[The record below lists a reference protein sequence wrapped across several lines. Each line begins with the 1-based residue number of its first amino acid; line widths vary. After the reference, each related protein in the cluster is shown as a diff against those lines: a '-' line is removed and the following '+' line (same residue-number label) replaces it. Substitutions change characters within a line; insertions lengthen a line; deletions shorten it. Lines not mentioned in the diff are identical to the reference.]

1 MYELIVKSITF
12 GCEFVNDCLMAQKI
26 EVVICL
32 GSSCFARGN
41 KNTLRVITQFIKQ
54 HSLEDRIH
62 FHGGHCFGN
71 CAEGPILKVGDTL
84 YTGVDDTRA
93 LEILS
98 NTFNI

>member
-1 MYELIVKSITF
+1 M
-12 GCEFVNDCLMAQKI
+12 NHKI

-41 KNTLRVITQFIKQ
+41 KNTLRVIAQFIKDHDIQ
-54 HSLEDRIH
+54 DRIH

-71 CAEGPILKVGDTL
+71 CADGPILKVGDTL
-84 YTGVDDTRA
+84 YTEVDDLKA
-93 LEILS
+93 LEILR

>member
-1 MYELIVKSITF
+1 MT
-12 GCEFVNDCLMAQKI
+12 QKV

-41 KNTLRVITQFIKQ
+41 KNTLRVISQFIKDNNL
-54 HSLEDRIH
+54 SERIH

-71 CAEGPILKVGDTL
+71 CAEGPILKVDETI
-84 YTGVDDTRA
+84 YTGVDDVRA

-98 NTFNI
+98 SKFKI

>member
-1 MYELIVKSITF
+1 M
-12 GCEFVNDCLMAQKI
+12 NQKI

-41 KNTLRVITQFIKQ
+41 KNTLRVIAQFIKDHDIQ
-54 HSLEDRIH
+54 DRIH

-71 CAEGPILKVGDTL
+71 CADGPILKVGDTL
-84 YTGVDDTRA
+84 YTEVDDLKA
-93 LEILS
+93 LEILR